1 MGLLWFLRAND
12 VSFFRNSQY
21 VWFAKIYVSV
31 FFAKTVNAVECHASM
46 KKILPVCT
54 KKNRIDNQ
62 DFVISSLNVSK
73 HRQKKNWENS

>member
-1 MGLLWFLRAND
+1 M
-12 VSFFRNSQY
+12 
-21 VWFAKIYVSV
+21 SV